1 MLRRRCRTSEAA
13 REGMHD
19 PPEGGV
25 QLQLKRW
32 SGKRDSNPRQP
43 AWKAGALPLSYS
55 RQCNGGQGGIRTP
68 VGIANRFTVCR
79 H

>member
-1 MLRRRCRTSEAA
+1 MLLGRFRTTDIAWKSKRDAP
-13 REGMHD
+13 D
-19 PPEGGV
+19 GGA
-25 QLQLKRW
+25 QLQQGRW
-32 SGKRDSNPRQP
+32 SGKRDSDPRQP

-55 RQCNGGQGGIRTP
+55 RKNDGGQGGIRTP